1 VNLAGTLTGWA
12 TGYTPTADDLAL
24 AQRSLLDTLAVTL
37 AARDHPIRP
46 VAGTLPDAARWST
59 LGHVLD
65 FDDLH
70 VPSTTHISAV
80 IVPAVLA
87 AGPADHDAAARA
99 YLAGAGVMARLGTL
113 LGWPHYAAG
122 WHATCTAGAPAAAV
136 AAGTVWGLSPE
147 QLATAMALAV
157 PAAGGVQAAFGTQAK
172 SLQVGFATQAGLR
185 AAALARAGAG
195 ADPRALDQWFEL
207 IKGTPGP
214 MDGAV
219 ADAPAVPG
227 GLAIKLYPCCYAM
240 QRPIAAVREL
250 RAELGEDIDQVLVA
264 TPRATVQPLIHD
276 QPRTGLEGKFSMPYA
291 IATAILDEY
300 PGFGAFSDAA
310 VNREPAQALMAA
322 VRTDYGPGDPGTAG
336 LLDGT
341 VAISV
346 RLASGR
352 ELRTELA
359 LPPGAPDRP
368 PSGADLDRKLAAC
381 GPDVPGL
388 LAGITWPSAAALLHA
403 TLPASTPPTAPAPS
417 TPPASSTS
425 PVTSVTA

>member
-1 VNLAGTLTGWA
+1 VNLAGTLADWA
-12 TGYTPTADDLAL
+12 VRYTPDAADTAL
-24 AQRSLLDTLAVTL
+24 AQRSLVDTLAVTL
-37 AARDHPIRP
+37 AAREHPVRP
-46 VAGTLPDAARWST
+46 VADTLPDAARWSV

-87 AGPADHDAAARA
+87 AGPADHDSAARA
-99 YLAGAGVMARLGTL
+99 YLAGAGVMARLGIL
-113 LGWPHYAAG
+113 LGWPHYSAG

-136 AAGTVWGLSPE
+136 AAGTVWGLAPD
-147 QLATAMALAV
+147 QLAVAMALAV
-157 PAAGGVQAAFGTQAK
+157 PAAGGVQSAFGTQAK
-172 SLQVGFATQAGLR
+172 SLQVGFAAQAGVR

-195 ADPRALDQWFEL
+195 ADPRAVDEWFEL
-207 IKGTPGP
+207 IGGTPGR
-214 MDGAV
+214 MDA
-219 ADAPAVPG
+219 APAVPG

-250 RAELGEDIDQVLVA
+250 RACLDEDIAGVLVA

-276 QPRTGLEGKFSMPYA
+276 RPRTGLEGKFSMPYA

-300 PGFGAFSDAA
+300 PGFGSFSDEA
-310 VNREPAQALMAA
+310 VNRAPAQALMAA
-322 VRTDYGPGDPGTAG
+322 VETDYGPGDPGGAG
-336 LLDGT
+336 LLGGT

-352 ELRTELA
+352 ELRTELV
-359 LPPGAPDRP
+359 LPPGSPDRP
-368 PSGADLDRKLAAC
+368 PSPADLNAKLAAC

-388 LAGITWPSAAALLHA
+388 LAGVTWPSAADLLRTA
-403 TLPASTPPTAPAPS
+403 LPAPGPARH
-417 TPPASSTS
+417 PAGPAV
-425 PVTSVTA
+425 PVTA